1 MSLNTPKKSKKTTP
15 NSKKFRSIKTALIFT
30 VFILLLIPI
39 FSNTAVSYYIDSQEI
54 RNSTEEKNINMANS
68 VATQIDIYIQSLTE
82 KMELIATTSNFSE
95 MSIYEIGSVFKKY
108 TYQNEDFLGFNYIN
122 LDGNVIYSNLGSE
135 GNNVNGIEWFDK
147 AKSGNL
153 FISQSLE
160 GSRSNQIGIMIS
172 VPLKN
177 QYSSRTGVLSV
188 MVSMDRVNE
197 LVKEAKIGET
207 GYAYAVDANGY
218 VVGHKQSTEY
228 VLGRYNVLDA
238 ESGAV
243 KKIANSE
250 ENIFYGENNQGE
262 QNLIVGSTVE
272 NTDWRVI
279 VEQNEDEILSQ
290 TRESLTR
297 SLIIAGI
304 LLTLSLVC
312 TYVFATIFTKP
323 IKDLAESAIKIKNG
337 DLTERIDVTSKN
349 EIGQLQEVFNEM
361 TSSIGEILGQ
371 INHATDN
378 VGNFIVELN
387 EDIEVSS
394 KASTEISQA
403 IENVASDTTV
413 QMNSVEDTANAINNM
428 VKEINEMNDQ
438 YSVVLKSSE
447 EASELAKDG
456 TVNIENMQNMMKEI
470 AKASNMSANLMKN
483 LDSHIENIGVA
494 GNLITQIAEQT
505 NLLALNAAIEAARAG
520 EEGKGFAVVAEEV
533 RKLAEQSKEASEK
546 IIGLIKN
553 IQVETKE
560 AVKVIDGGNKGVEEG
575 NRITDKAAKSFKG
588 IAQKTNNSAIA
599 MNDLSVNLEKIFEN
613 VGVVESTITEVSGVA
628 QATAAGAEEVLAS
641 TEEQSSTIEH
651 MNTSAS
657 RLYEMTDTL
666 KDLVHKFKIEKI
678 EESKAEDEIEEIV
691 LENMEEKNRDNEFK
705 QTTEINMNNT
715 EEVQYYYDEELESVE
730 EEFHDY
736 NQQSESYDEEDEIKE

>member
-1 MSLNTPKKSKKTTP
+1 MSLNTPKKSRKTTQ
-15 NSKKFRSIKTALIFT
+15 NNKKFKSIKTVLIFT
-30 VFILLLIPI
+30 VFLLLLIPI
-39 FSNTAVSYYIDSQEI
+39 FSNTVVSYYIDSQDI

-82 KMELIATTSNFSE
+82 KMELIAATSNFSE

-108 TYQNEDFLGFNYIN
+108 TYQNEDFLGFNYVN
-122 LDGNVIYSNLGSE
+122 LDGEVIYSNLGSE
-135 GNNVNGIEWFDK
+135 GNDVDGVEWFDE

-177 QYSSRTGVLSV
+177 QYSSRIGVLSV
-188 MVSMDRVNE
+188 MVSMDRINE

-207 GYAYAVDANGY
+207 GYTYAVDANGY

-238 ESGAV
+238 KSDAV

-250 ENIFYGENNQGE
+250 EDIFYGKNNQGE

-272 NTDWRVI
+272 NANWRVI
-279 VEQNEDEILSQ
+279 AEQNEDEILSQ

-297 SLIIAGI
+297 NLIIAGI

-312 TYVFATIFTKP
+312 TYIFATIFTKP
-323 IKDLAESAIKIKNG
+323 IKNLAESAIKIKNG

-371 INHATDN
+371 INNATDN
-378 VGNFIVELN
+378 VSSFIVELN
-387 EDIEVSS
+387 EDIEISS

-438 YSVVLKSSE
+438 YSVVLKSSK

-483 LDSHIENIGVA
+483 LDSHIEDIGVA

-533 RKLAEQSKEASEK
+533 RKLAEQSKEASGK
-546 IIGLIKN
+546 IIGLIEN
-553 IQVETKE
+553 IQVETKK
-560 AVKVIDGGNKGVEEG
+560 AVNVIDNGNKGVEEG

-599 MNDLSVNLEKIFEN
+599 MNDLSANLEKIFEN
-613 VGVVESTITEVSGVA
+613 VGIVESTVTEVSGVA
-628 QATAAGAEEVLAS
+628 QATAAGAQEVLAS

-651 MNTSAS
+651 MNTSAN

-666 KDLVHKFKIEKI
+666 KDLVHKFKIE
-678 EESKAEDEIEEIV
+678 DEPEEIA
-691 LENMEEKNRDNEFK
+691 LENMQEKNIDNEFE

-715 EEVQYYYDEELESVE
+715 EEVQYYCDEELESVE
-730 EEFHDY
+730 E
-736 NQQSESYDEEDEIKE
+736 DEIKE

>member
-1 MSLNTPKKSKKTTP
+1 MSLNVSKKSTKT
-15 NSKKFRSIKTALIFT
+15 NQNNKKFRSMKTGLIFT
-30 VFILLLIPI
+30 VFVLLLIPI
-39 FSNTAVSYYIDSQEI
+39 FSNTAVSYYIDSQDI
-54 RNSTEEKNINMANS
+54 RNSAEEANINMANS

-82 KMELIATTSNFSE
+82 KIELIATTNNFSE

-135 GNNVNGIEWFDK
+135 GNNVDGIEWFDK

-238 ESGAV
+238 ESAAV

-599 MNDLSVNLEKIFEN
+599 MNDLSANLEKIFEN
-613 VGVVESTITEVSGVA
+613 VGTVESTITEVSGVA

-666 KDLVHKFKIEKI
+666 KDLVHKFKIE
-678 EESKAEDEIEEIV
+678 DEPEEIA
-691 LENMEEKNRDNEFK
+691 LENMQEKNIDNEFE

-715 EEVQYYYDEELESVE
+715 EEVQYYCDEELESVE
-730 EEFHDY
+730 E
-736 NQQSESYDEEDEIKE
+736 DEIKE